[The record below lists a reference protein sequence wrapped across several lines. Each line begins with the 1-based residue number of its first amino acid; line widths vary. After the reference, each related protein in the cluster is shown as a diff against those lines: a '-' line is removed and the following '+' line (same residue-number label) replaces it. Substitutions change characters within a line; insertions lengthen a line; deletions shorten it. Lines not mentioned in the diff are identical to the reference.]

1 MLPSHCLKYLYVK
14 LKIIIME
21 FIKNFKEDATL
32 SRVKKAIFIKELT
45 PLLGAT
51 KTQQLW
57 NIRHGILISELE
69 QTVKNSPNLT
79 KEQVLRLFSKVAH
92 VNPQDNI
99 HGGRIL
105 RGLLIDI
112 VATLE
117 AYTGK
122 KISQDADAPLA
133 YLEDAR
139 ASDEIIT
146 VEDFAEFFSDS
157 GTKLQKLIE
166 KSAVTL

>member
-1 MLPSHCLKYLYVK
+1 MFNK
-14 LKIIIME
+14 LFIMD
-21 FIKNFKEDATL
+21 FIKKNYKEDATL
-32 SRVKKAIFIKELT
+32 GRVKKVFFISELT

-57 NIRHGILISELE
+57 NIRHGILVSELE
-69 QTVKNSPNLT
+69 QTVKNCPHLT
-79 KEQVLRLFSKVAH
+79 KEQVLRLFDKVAH

-105 RGLLIDI
+105 RGLLIDL
-112 VATLE
+112 VASLE

-122 KISQDADAPLA
+122 KISQDTDAPLV

-139 ASDEIIT
+139 DTGEVIT

>member
-1 MLPSHCLKYLYVK
+1 MD
-14 LKIIIME
+14 
-21 FIKNFKEDATL
+21 FIKKNYKEDATL
-32 SRVKKAIFIKELT
+32 SRVKKVFFISELT

-57 NIRHGILISELE
+57 NIRHGILVSELE
-69 QTVKNSPNLT
+69 QTVKNCPHLT
-79 KEQVLRLFSKVAH
+79 KEQVLRLFDNVAH

-105 RGLLIDI
+105 RGLLIDL
-112 VATLE
+112 VASLE

-133 YLEDAR
+133 YLEDALDSQDDR
-139 ASDEIIT
+139 IT
-146 VEDFAEFFSDS
+146 IEDFAEFFSDS

>member
-1 MLPSHCLKYLYVK
+1 M
-14 LKIIIME
+14 
-21 FIKNFKEDATL
+21 
-32 SRVKKAIFIKELT
+32 
-45 PLLGAT
+45 
-51 KTQQLW
+51 
-57 NIRHGILISELE
+57 
-69 QTVKNSPNLT
+69 
-79 KEQVLRLFSKVAH
+79 LRLFKKVAH

-105 RGLLIDI
+105 RGLLIDL
-112 VATLE
+112 VASLE

-122 KISQDADAPLA
+122 KISQDADAPLV

-139 ASDEIIT
+139 DAGEVIT

-166 KSAVTL
+166 KSAVSL